1 MIKEVIKMNKEE
13 LYKDF
18 RNELDKYAIPLIIKN
33 ENFVRL
39 INEENEI
46 GFACIYGN
54 YLDAF
59 YIFPKYRRKGLGSIT
74 AKNLI
79 KMYNI
84 KELHIININTPAINF
99 WNKNFK
105 LIPKEINFCDTLY
118 EIVGVKE

>member
-1 MIKEVIKMNKEE
+1 MSEEE

-33 ENFVRL
+33 ENFIRL
-39 INEENEI
+39 INEDKEI
-46 GFACIYGN
+46 GFACIYGS

-59 YIFPKYRRKGLGSIT
+59 YILPKYRRKGLGSKV
-74 AKNLI
+74 AKELV
-79 KMYNI
+79 KKFRI
-84 KELHIININTPAINF
+84 KELHIINNNIPALNF

-105 LIPKEINFCDTLY
+105 LITKESNFCDTLY